1 MKKHI
6 ELIMML
12 AISVSVVFL
21 FAVCFHSLEEIHYLK
36 SFFPQTFTM
45 EQAFYASAIELIK
58 IVIIAVPFVVVIY
71 MGLFYLKNR
80 KQI

>member
-6 ELIMML
+6 ELIMVL
-12 AISVSVVFL
+12 IISVSLVFL

-45 EQAFYASAIELIK
+45 EQAFYASVIELIK
-58 IVIIAVPFVVVIY
+58 IAIIAVPLVVVIY
-71 MGLFYLKNR
+71 IGLFYLKNR

>member
-6 ELIMML
+6 ELIMVL
-12 AISVSVVFL
+12 IISVSLVFL

-45 EQAFYASAIELIK
+45 EQAFYASVIELIK
-58 IVIIAVPFVVVIY
+58 IAIIAVPLVVVIY
-71 MGLFYLKNR
+71 IGLYYLKNR

>member
-6 ELIMML
+6 ELIMVL
-12 AISVSVVFL
+12 IIFVSLMFL

-45 EQAFYASAIELIK
+45 EQAFYASVIELIK
-58 IVIIAVPFVVVIY
+58 IAIIAVPLVVVIY
-71 MGLFYLKNR
+71 IGLYYLKNR